1 MSAKPEESGWADVL
15 RNAVDDFG
23 GTDLPDW
30 LVDLI
35 AGEHAI
41 RCNCALRRFA
51 NRSTALIARLPA
63 PRDEAAVLAI
73 LDAAQAEACDEITA
87 SLMEAQELLLG
98 SESESI
104 H

>member
-1 MSAKPEESGWADVL
+1 MNGEPEECGWADLL
-15 RNAVDDFG
+15 RSAVEDLG

-51 NRSTALIARLPA
+51 NRSTALIARMLA
-63 PRDEAAVLAI
+63 PRDEAAVHAI
-73 LDAAQAEACDEITA
+73 LETAQAEACDEIAA
-87 SLMEAQELLLG
+87 SFIEAQELLLG
-98 SESESI
+98 SESGSI